1 MAIRATVS
9 LLGLYQVN
17 KQLFDNVVFPA
28 ELDKQVIIDNLLAET
43 AELEVIYGDATFMA
57 MMLEQWSK
65 KQINVWNEL
74 YATTQ
79 YVYNPIW
86 NKDGTK
92 VETRDLHGTD
102 NLDRDYSDNETRNFS
117 GSATSH
123 AGNKVDNDVYG
134 FNSET
139 AANESTVSTT
149 ANSSTNTTDGG
160 TGSHVIRDDAD
171 RTTSDTGTVTVVEQG
186 NIGVT
191 STQELIERQRAV
203 VQFNVIDYII
213 ADFKKRF
220 CLLVY

>member
-1 MAIRATVS
+1 MALRSTMS
-9 LLGLYQVN
+9 LLGLYN
-17 KQLFDNVVFPA
+17 ANNHLFDNVVFPEA
-28 ELDKQVIIDNLLAET
+28 LDRNTIIDNLLAET
-43 AELEVIYGDATFMA
+43 AELEVLYTDPDFMSL
-57 MMLEQWSK
+57 MLETWSK
-65 KQINVWNEL
+65 KQITVWNEL

-86 NKDGTK
+86 NKDGTRI
-92 VETRDLHGTD
+92 ETRDLHGTD

-117 GSATSH
+117 GSASSTTTDS
-123 AGNKVDNDVYG
+123 VYG
-134 FNSET
+134 FNSTT
-139 AANESTVSTT
+139 AADASKSVGSGSTT
-149 ANSSTNTTDGG
+149 DTG

-171 RTTSDTGTVTVVEQG
+171 RTTSDTGTVTILEQG

-220 CLLVY
+220 CLMVY